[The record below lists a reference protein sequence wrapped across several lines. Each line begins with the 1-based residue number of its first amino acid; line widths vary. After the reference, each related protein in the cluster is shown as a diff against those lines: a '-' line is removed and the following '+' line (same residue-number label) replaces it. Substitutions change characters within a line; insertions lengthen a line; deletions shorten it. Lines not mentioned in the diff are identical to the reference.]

1 MSLFKKVAKSV
12 SKKVLKPASRAAVKT
27 IGGDPSPGF
36 RKIVRAVKT
45 YNPVTGPVGAIKKVT
60 KALKAPQKKGRR

>member
-1 MSLFKKVAKSV
+1 MSLIKKIAK
-12 SKKVLKPASRAAVKT
+12 KATKV
-27 IGGDPSPGF
+27 IGGNPDPGLG
-36 RKIVRAVKT
+36 KVWKAAKT